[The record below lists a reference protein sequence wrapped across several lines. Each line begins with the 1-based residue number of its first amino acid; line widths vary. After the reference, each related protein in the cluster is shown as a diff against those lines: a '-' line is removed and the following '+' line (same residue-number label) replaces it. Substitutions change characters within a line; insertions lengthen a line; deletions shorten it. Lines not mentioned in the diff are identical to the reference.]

1 MVICP
6 GGVWASLS
14 RVFRLSLQ
22 FLFAQKSAQNL
33 RDIVARVL
41 GGSLAK
47 LVRTNRQVLKVS
59 SVGSLAVSICALST
73 STALAD
79 VATMVNSIST
89 SLSSNNLAMFA
100 IFTGAFSFAMMSASW
115 LIRERRRLER
125 EYQALGLEHADLKAR
140 HEHAEALL
148 DVPDQRVVIWRSFD
162 DTPICRG
169 ALPASVQTPP
179 DAVAFTAF
187 GSWMKPDSATSFEQA
202 VGRLRQRAEGF
213 DLTVETRNGSMI
225 DVQGRAS
232 GSHAFVRFISLSGD
246 RAALAGLEAEHTQ
259 LLNTTD
265 TMKAL
270 LEAIPMPVWLH
281 GVSDRITW
289 ANTAYVEAVD
299 GESIDQVCAENLHL
313 LDAASRDGISKTHR
327 EEADGSDVNHFH
339 QRLPV
344 TISGDRRMMDVSD
357 VTYAGGSAGMA
368 VDMGE
373 VEEVQSR
380 LRRTIESHT
389 QTMNQLA
396 TAVAIF
402 DSKRRLIFHNQAF
415 QSLWQFKASDL
426 DGEPDNGALF
436 DLLRAE
442 GRLAEQPDW
451 SKWRNNLLSVYGD
464 TEPKED
470 WWHLPDGRT
479 LRIVANPHPQGGMTW
494 VFENIT
500 EKLEME
506 SRYIALTQVQGET
519 LDHLNEAIAVF
530 GSDGRL
536 KLSNP
541 SFQKL
546 WTLPDEG
553 VAAET
558 PLATISAQCAPKEI
572 GTDNWERLVTSVTG
586 VLDARKEIMGRMNIK
601 SGETLD
607 YAMVPLPNGQNM
619 ISFVDVTARVK
630 MEHALTER
638 NEALE
643 AAERLKNAFIEHVS
657 YEFRAPLTSIIGFA
671 EMLGSETFGPL
682 NEKQREYVDH
692 VSSSSGV
699 LHSMVD
705 NMLDLA
711 TVDAGIMQL
720 DLISVDLKTAVS
732 GALQAVAEQL
742 KEQGVKLHLKLP
754 PQQENFVADVTR
766 VQQVLYNLL
775 SNAISFSPEGGS
787 IELSC
792 ESTSQAVVLRVSDE
806 GPGIPEEKQDAI
818 FKRFESRSHEGSG
831 RGVGLGLAIAR
842 SLVELHGGKLILDT
856 SVEKGAS
863 FVCQFP
869 KEPEHQ
875 AQAAE

>member
-1 MVICP
+1 MVQI
-6 GGVWASLS
+6 SLLEPQHRFACKRSKSDS
-14 RVFRLSLQ
+14 RAAF
-22 FLFAQKSAQNL
+22 FLF
-33 RDIVARVL
+33 
-41 GGSLAK
+41 
-47 LVRTNRQVLKVS
+47 T
-59 SVGSLAVSICALST
+59 
-73 STALAD
+73 
-79 VATMVNSIST
+79 SISH
-89 SLSSNNLAMFA
+89 SLGSNKLAMFA
-100 IFTGAFSFAMMSASW
+100 LFTGAFSFAMMSASW

-125 EYQALGLEHADLKAR
+125 EYHALGLEHADLKAR

-148 DVPDQRVVIWRSFD
+148 DVPDQQVVIWRSFEEK
-162 DTPICRG
+162 PICRG
-169 ALPASVQTPP
+169 SLPPSVEAPADP
-179 DAVAFTAF
+179 NAFTAF
-187 GSWMKPDSATSFEQA
+187 GSWMKQDSANSFQQA
-202 VGRLRQRAEGF
+202 VERLRQRAEGF
-213 DLTVETRNGSMI
+213 DLTVETQNGSMV

-246 RAALAGLEAEHTQ
+246 RAALASLEAEHTQ

-281 GVSDRITW
+281 GINDRITW
-289 ANTAYVEAVD
+289 ANKAYVDAVD
-299 GESIDQVCAENLHL
+299 GASIDQVCRENLQL
-313 LDAASRDGISKTHR
+313 LDAASREKITVTHR

-402 DSKRRLIFHNQAF
+402 DVKRRLIFHNQAF
-415 QSLWQFKASDL
+415 QTLWQFSASDL
-426 DGEPDNGALF
+426 EGEPDNGALF
-436 DLLRAE
+436 DLLRAQ

-451 SKWRNNLLSVYGD
+451 AKWRNSLLEVYRD
-464 TEPKED
+464 TQPKED

-546 WTLPDEG
+546 WNLPDEG
-553 VAAET
+553 VAAQT
-558 PLATISAQCAPKEI
+558 PLSNISAHCAPNEI
-572 GTDNWERLVTSVTG
+572 DTDNWARLVTSVTG
-586 VLDARKEIMGRMNIK
+586 VSEARKEIFGRMSIR

-682 NEKQREYVDH
+682 NEKQREYVQH
-692 VSSSSGV
+692 VSSSSSV

-720 DLISVDLKTAVS
+720 DLVSLDLKTTITEAV
-732 GALQAVAEQL
+732 QTVAEQL
-742 KEQGVKLHLKLP
+742 KEQGVKLRLKLP
-754 PQQENFVADVTR
+754 PQPESFVADATR
-766 VQQVLYNLL
+766 VQQVLFNLL
-775 SNAISFSPEGGS
+775 ANAIRFSPEGGT
-787 IELSC
+787 IELAC
-792 ESTSQAVVLRVSDE
+792 ESNSQAIILRVSDE
-806 GPGIPEEKQDAI
+806 GPGIPKDKQDTI

-831 RGVGLGLAIAR
+831 RGVGLGLTIAR
-842 SLVELHGGKLILDT
+842 SLVELHGGVLSLDK

-863 FVCQFP
+863 FVCHFP
-869 KEPEHQ
+869 KEPEAQ
-875 AQAAE
+875 SQAAE